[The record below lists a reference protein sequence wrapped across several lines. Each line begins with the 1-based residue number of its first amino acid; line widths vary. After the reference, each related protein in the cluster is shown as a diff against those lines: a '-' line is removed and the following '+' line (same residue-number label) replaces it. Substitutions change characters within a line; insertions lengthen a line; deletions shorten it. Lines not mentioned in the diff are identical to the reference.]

1 MFVNAGATAGASK
14 SPGGFLR
21 SRIQPGFVATDRSTR
36 VILQGFVDVPAMLAP
51 HQFAVTDDFLVTGA
65 TGLVGNNVVRQ
76 LVSRGQ
82 SVRVLVRGRGQTVDR
97 AFAGLPVERRSGE
110 LDDARSL
117 EAAADGAAVVIHSAA
132 MVHCG
137 WRHLDEMRE
146 VNVAGTRRVAR
157 AARLAGARLIHVSSV
172 DAIGLRPDGR
182 PADEETPPG
191 GMPECPYVVTK
202 REAEA
207 AVLEEVDRGLDA
219 VIVNPVYMVG
229 PWDWKPSS
237 GRMLLEVSAGKGLF
251 APPGGNDFVDVRDV
265 AAGILAAIERGRT
278 GRRYIL
284 GGHGLSYLEAWR
296 IFARVTGRMQPLGMA
311 PPAAVRMAGWLGDA
325 VSLFTRRERPVNS
338 AATAMSML
346 AHNFSTRRAEAELGY
361 TYRSFEATVQDA
373 WEWFLER
380 GYARA
385 ARTRTALAR

>member
-1 MFVNAGATAGASK
+1 
-14 SPGGFLR
+14 
-21 SRIQPGFVATDRSTR
+21 
-36 VILQGFVDVPAMLAP
+36 MLAP
-51 HQFAVTDDFLVTGA
+51 RQFAVTDDFLVTGA

-76 LVSRGQ
+76 LVGRGQ
-82 SVRVLVRGRGQTVDR
+82 SVRVLVRGRGEGVER
-97 AFAGLPVERRSGE
+97 AFAGLPVDRRHGS
-110 LDDARSL
+110 LDDVASIS
-117 EAAADGAAVVIHSAA
+117 AAAVGSAVVVHAAA

-137 WRHLDEMRE
+137 WRHRDEMHK
-146 VNVAGTRRVAR
+146 VNVEGTRRVAR
-157 AARLAGARLIHVSSV
+157 AARLAGARLVHVSSV
-172 DAIGLRPDGR
+172 DAIGLRADGL

-207 AVLEEVDRGLDA
+207 AVLEEVECGLDA

-237 GRMLLEVSAGKGLF
+237 GRMLLEIAAGKGLF

-284 GGHGLSYLEAWR
+284 GGHALSYLEAWR

-311 PPAAVRMAGWLGDA
+311 PTAAVRVAGWLGDA
-325 VSLFTRRERPVNS
+325 ASLFARRERPVNS

-346 AHNFSTRRAEAELGY
+346 AHNFSSRRAQAELGY
-361 TYRSFEATVQDA
+361 TFRPFEATVQDA
-373 WEWFLER
+373 WEWFVER

-385 ARTRTALAR
+385 VRPRTALAR

>member
-1 MFVNAGATAGASK
+1 M
-14 SPGGFLR
+14 
-21 SRIQPGFVATDRSTR
+21 I
-36 VILQGFVDVPAMLAP
+36 AP
-51 HQFAVTDDFLVTGA
+51 RQFSVTDDFLVTGA

-82 SVRVLVRGRGQTVDR
+82 SVRVLIRSRGETVER
-97 AFAGLPVERRSGE
+97 AFAGLPVDRRHGD
-110 LDDARSL
+110 LDDAAGL
-117 EAAADGAAVVIHSAA
+117 EAAVDGAAVVVHAA
-132 MVHCG
+132 ALVHCG
-137 WRHLDEMRE
+137 WRHLDEMRA
-146 VNVAGTRRVAR
+146 VNVEGTRRVAQ
-157 AARLAGARLIHVSSV
+157 AARRAGARLIHVSSV

-182 PADEETPPG
+182 PADEETLPG

-207 AVLEEVDRGLDA
+207 AVLDEVARGLDA

-237 GRMLLEVSAGKGLF
+237 GRMLLEIGAGKGLF

-265 AAGILAAIERGRT
+265 AAGIMAAIERGRT

-284 GGHGLSYLEAWR
+284 GGHALSYLDAWR
-296 IFARVTGRMQPLGMA
+296 VFARVTGRMQPLGMA
-311 PPAAVRMAGWLGDA
+311 PVAAVRLAGWVGDT

-346 AHNFSTRRAEAELGY
+346 PHNFSSRRAETELGY
-361 TYRSFEATVQDA
+361 SYRPFESTVQDA
-373 WEWFLER
+373 WEWFVDR
-380 GYARA
+380 GYARS
-385 ARTRTALAR
+385 ARPRTALAR